1 MILVDTKYEFGYDA
15 NGEITLIDEIHTPD
29 SSRYFYLDTY
39 EDLQTKGLKQKQLS
53 KEFFREWLMKNNFRG
68 LEGQKIPKIN
78 DDVVE
83 MVSNRYIEQNLL
95 LHHYLDN
102 LGINHYFF
110 NAFYES
116 SGENFNGSLYEKY
129 FLNKRRGLPDE
140 KGSDLYEELK

>member
-1 MILVDTKYEFGYDA
+1 MLYKRGNEIANKNGLILVDTKYEFGYDA

-39 EDLQTKGLKQKQLS
+39 EDLQAKGLKQKQLS

-83 MVSNRYIEQNLL
+83 MVSNRYIE
-95 LHHYLDN
+95 
-102 LGINHYFF
+102 
-110 NAFYES
+110 
-116 SGENFNGSLYEKY
+116 LYEKLIGEKFNFPSNNDIIDRIQGNLKK
-129 FLNKRRGLPDE
+129 FLK
-140 KGSDLYEELK
+140 